1 MIKSMTGFGR
11 GEFSDGKRNV
21 TVEIRTVNHRYCDI
35 AVRMPRRYSF
45 AEDKVRKTIRGK
57 ISRGKADVSILV
69 ENITESDVT
78 IRLNE
83 PVADQYIENLNRLKN
98 EFRLDGE
105 ISLSLIAQMPEVLKQ
120 IPDVEDEDEMTRC
133 ILTPVMQAVENL
145 EEMRSAEG
153 RKLAQDLLMR
163 AYLIRELVS
172 RIEVKAD
179 DVPREYAKRLR
190 DRIGELLEGSVE
202 IPEDR
207 IMVEAAIFAD
217 KCNITEEL
225 TRLKS
230 HMDQMKTIITESSGA
245 DGKKLDFLVQ
255 EMNREANTI
264 GSKANNLEITS
275 LMLQIKAEIEKIRE
289 QVQNI
294 E

>member
-145 EEMRSAEG
+145 EEMRAAEG

-163 AYLIRELVS
+163 ADLIRELVS

>member
-145 EEMRSAEG
+145 EEMRAAEG

-163 AYLIRELVS
+163 ADIIRELVS

>member
-120 IPDVEDEDEMTRC
+120 IPDVEDEEEMTRC
-133 ILTPVMQAVENL
+133 ILTPVLQAAENL
-145 EEMRSAEG
+145 EEMRAEEG

-163 AYLIRELVS
+163 ADLIRELVS

-179 DVPREYAKRLR
+179 DVPKEYAKRLR
-190 DRIGELLEGSVE
+190 DRIAELLEGSVE

>member
-45 AEDKVRKTIRGK
+45 VEDKVRKTIREK

-145 EEMRSAEG
+145 EEMRAAEG

-163 AYLIRELVS
+163 ADLIRELVS

>member
-145 EEMRSAEG
+145 EEMRAAEG

-163 AYLIRELVS
+163 ADLIRELVS

-179 DVPREYAKRLR
+179 DVPKEYAKRLR
-190 DRIGELLEGSVE
+190 DRIAELLEGSVE

>member
-11 GEFSDGKRNV
+11 EEFSDGKRNV

-145 EEMRSAEG
+145 EEMRAAEG

-163 AYLIRELVS
+163 ADLIRELVS